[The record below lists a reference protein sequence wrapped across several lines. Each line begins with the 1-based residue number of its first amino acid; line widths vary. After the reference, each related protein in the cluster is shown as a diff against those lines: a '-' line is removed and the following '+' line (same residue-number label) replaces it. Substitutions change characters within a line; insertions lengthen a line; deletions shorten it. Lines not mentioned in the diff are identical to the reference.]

1 MRLAL
6 AAEEVQKA
14 QVGDGAFA
22 VALIAFFAVLTL
34 AFRVVYLFGRSKGH
48 PGVGAF
54 GGAVIGFLAGFAS
67 MLGTVMIA
75 DGEFGAF
82 FAVFLF
88 GLGLFVGL
96 RKMHEAT
103 STQPGSPEPKAR
115 AEAAAQP
122 TQANTERPIDEGWAR
137 DVNAHGEQRYSPTLA
152 YPMSETAVG
161 PNRGRERTSEREV
174 SRQTRKPRR
183 DDVIDVIRFDYEDR
197 NGDLSTREVEVTAIS
212 DDYFEGWCRE
222 RKGRRTF
229 RLDRVTGDIV
239 SLETGEI
246 DNPYAW
252 AGEHMDD
259 ERNEGVDNSRWFH

>member
-14 QVGDGAFA
+14 QIGDGSIA

-34 AFRVVYLFGRSKGH
+34 AFRVVYLFGRSKRH
-48 PGVGAF
+48 PVAGAF
-54 GGAVIGFLAGFAS
+54 GGAVIGFLAGFAA
-67 MLGTVMIA
+67 MVGTALIA

-82 FAVFLF
+82 VAVFLF

-103 STQPGSPEPKAR
+103 STQPGSSEAKAR
-115 AEAAAQP
+115 AEAAAQRA
-122 TQANTERPIDEGWAR
+122 QANTERPIDEDWKR
-137 DVNAHGEQRYSPTLA
+137 DVEAQSKQRYSPTLV
-152 YPMSETAVG
+152 YRMNDSVVKENREPTSAV
-161 PNRGRERTSEREV
+161 ERKEPKR
-174 SRQTRKPRR
+174 TRKPRR

-197 NGDLSTREVEVTAIS
+197 NGDLSAREVEVSAIS

-222 RKGRRTF
+222 RKETRTF
-229 RLDRVTGDIV
+229 RLDRVIGDIV

-259 ERNEGVDNSRWFH
+259 ERNEGVDDSRWFH